1 MCPVTSAY
9 IHLAEILYQQMS
21 DGYQEIMLQWSS
33 LAVLGVLMYVCYNI

>member
-33 LAVLGVLMYVCYNI
+33 LAVLPYMWLVC